1 MIRTATG
8 LQKRETDIAHNEET
22 GSSVS
27 FKHFSSCLDRKMTK
41 IVYSFQK
48 DEGLQMEIFNTC
60 YINAV
65 GFLCIETQLQDF
77 TLYTIKWETL

>member
-1 MIRTATG
+1 
-8 LQKRETDIAHNEET
+8 
-22 GSSVS
+22 
-27 FKHFSSCLDRKMTK
+27 MTK